1 MESHIFEGVAPAIYI
16 DFITGLRRGH
26 DRVSWNSCF
35 PPTQRALACSK
46 PPAQSG
52 IEENPLRDNG

>member
-26 DRVSWNSCF
+26 DRVLELLS
-35 PPTQRALACSK
+35 PTHPTCTSLQQTTCAEWYRGEST
-46 PPAQSG
+46 
-52 IEENPLRDNG
+52 RDIG